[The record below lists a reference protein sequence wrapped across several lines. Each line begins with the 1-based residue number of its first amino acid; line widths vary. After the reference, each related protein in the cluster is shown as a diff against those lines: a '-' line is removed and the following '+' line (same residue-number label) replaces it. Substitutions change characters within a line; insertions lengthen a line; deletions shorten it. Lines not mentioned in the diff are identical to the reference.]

1 MSGITRVLMIL
12 RRKTHSDEVD
22 CCCKGDRDLQVSHSP
37 LCAWV
42 TFGAFLQ
49 MLPISWAS
57 ALTAIRCAPCSLTAW
72 HNEQKCCAKKN
83 QTLNTRT

>member
-1 MSGITRVLMIL
+1 MSGITGVLMIL
-12 RRKTHSDEVD
+12 RRKTNSDEVNG
-22 CCCKGDRDLQVSHSP
+22 CWKGDKDLQVSHSP

-49 MLPISWAS
+49 MLPFSWAS

-72 HNEQKCCAKKN
+72 HNEQSAV
-83 QTLNTRT
+83 LRRTKL